1 MLKRFNPSIKY
12 LRTVMQQE
20 IKRSHEFDLAFKFIT
35 QTNKNIFLTGKAG
48 TGKTTFLKYLK
59 ENTHKSVVTAAPT
72 GVAAINA
79 GGVTLHSL
87 FQLPF
92 APYAPGDDLTQNTLT
107 KHPLLS
113 QIKLNSLKRK
123 VLINMD
129 LLVID
134 EVSMVASNTLDAI
147 DIILKSLRKNFA
159 YPFGGCQVLFI
170 GDLRQLPPVIK
181 NLNSSI
187 FKKIY
192 RSYFFFDSLILSQY
206 PPVMVELKK
215 IYRQNDDVFVDV
227 LNAVRENTLNSKHL
241 EVLNSRL
248 KPNFNPNNEDGYI
261 TLTTHNSQ
269 ADAINE
275 REIKKLKEKEFV
287 FKAIVKEDFPESM
300 YPAEDNLVLKKGAQ
314 VMFLKNDTEEK
325 KYFNGKI
332 GIIDHLTNT
341 EVIVRCEGNTG
352 LIEVKNEKWENVH
365 YKIDEL
371 TRNVEQ
377 EVLGSF
383 VQLPLRL
390 AWGIT
395 IHKSQ
400 GLTFDKLIVD
410 AQKAF
415 ANGQVYVALSRVRS
429 LEGLILTSSISR
441 QFLGASHNLQDWE
454 KNHNK
459 PDKLPALL
467 EDSKIDCIR
476 TECLLIFDWELTVQI
491 ANDISNVANQNKEKL
506 DPDIPNWT
514 QALLQQV
521 TELNSVAKKFQI
533 SIFKLTSDPEFKEN
547 QVQFQQRLKDAAE
560 YFHPKISFLKEL
572 VFQHPI
578 ACKTKVLALQFD
590 EPFEELS
597 SFLHDKIHQF
607 NYLEKGTFDLDTYL
621 EKWRVNKTPC
631 MKIKK
636 SYIAKKSKSQ
646 SLISAAEI
654 EHLNLYQKIALYRK
668 EKAGKKSM
676 PIYRVFS
683 NKALKEICQFLP
695 KTEESL
701 LLINGLGPKNVEMY
715 GEDLVKII
723 SAYCDENNIKPKS
736 LFG

>member
-1 MLKRFNPSIKY
+1 
-12 LRTVMQQE
+12 MQNE
-20 IKRSHEFDLAFKFIT
+20 IERSHEFDLAFKFIT

-59 ENTHKSVVTAAPT
+59 ENTHKNVVTAAPT

-92 APYAPGDDLTQNTLT
+92 APYVPGDDLIQNTLT

-147 DIILKSLRKNFA
+147 DIILKSLKKNFA

-181 NLNSSI
+181 NLNSTVL
-187 FKKIY
+187 KKIY

-215 IYRQNDDVFVDV
+215 IYRQKDDVFVDI
-227 LNAVRENTLNSKHL
+227 LNAVRENNLTSQHL

-248 KPNFNPNNEDGYI
+248 KPNFNPKNEDGYI

-287 FKAIVKEDFPESM
+287 FKAFVKDDFPESM
-300 YPAEDNLVLKKGAQ
+300 YPAEDSLVLKKGAQ

-332 GIIDHLTNT
+332 GIIDFVTSS
-341 EVIVRCEGNTG
+341 EIVVRCEGEPS
-352 LIEVKNEKWENVH
+352 LIEVKSEKWENVH

-383 VQLPLRL
+383 IQFPLRL

-429 LEGLILTSSISR
+429 LEGLVLTSSISK
-441 QFLGASHNLQDWE
+441 QFLGASQNLQYWE
-454 KNHNK
+454 QANNK
-459 PDKLPALL
+459 PNKLPALL
-467 EDSKIDCIR
+467 ENSRIDCIR
-476 TECLLIFDWELTVQI
+476 TECLLIFDWEISVKLAAEI
-491 ANDISNVANQNKEKL
+491 NEISNKNNEKL
-506 DPDIPNWT
+506 DPEIPNWT

-521 TELNSVAKKFQI
+521 TALNSVAKKFQT
-533 SIFKLTSDPEFKEN
+533 SIFKLTSDPEFKKN
-547 QVQFQQRLKDAAE
+547 QVQFNQRLKDAAE
-560 YFHPKISFLKEL
+560 YFHPKISLLKEMVL
-572 VFQHPI
+572 QHPV
-578 ACKTKVLALQFD
+578 ACKTKTLAMQFD
-590 EPFEELS
+590 EPFEEFS
-597 SFLHDKIHQF
+597 SFIHDSIHQF
-607 NYLEKGTFDLDTYL
+607 NYLIKGTFDLEEYL
-621 EKWRVNKTPC
+621 QKWRVNKTPC
-631 MKIKK
+631 IKIKK
-636 SYIAKKSKSQ
+636 SYVAKKSKSQ
-646 SLISAAEI
+646 SLISASEI
-654 EHLNLYQKIALYRK
+654 EHINLYQKIALYRK
-668 EKAGKKSM
+668 ERAEQKNM
-676 PIYRVFS
+676 PIYRIFS

-701 LLINGLGPKNVEMY
+701 LLINGFGPKNIEMY
-715 GEDLVKII
+715 GEEIIKII